1 MKEKALDILHFLKNF
16 NSDQLYWYYEFGR
29 SKRKISVDELKMNLH
44 LIDRPIFFLSTGRT
58 GTQWFAHL
66 FSPASGLKVYH
77 APSPDLAAQNCYAY
91 KIQKQGLLK
100 REESNEILSH
110 VFLAGREQYLRYS
123 YKCFRRYMETNNH
136 ITFFAYTIA
145 DLLPQAKFIHIHR
158 HPGDFVSSGLKRKWF
173 LDNTSDIR
181 QIEPVEGSF
190 DTTWSSFNSIQKIGW
205 LWKET
210 NEFIEEFKNSIPE
223 ERIYTLDFSSMSV
236 ESLGELIEFTETKV
250 SEKRGK
256 RLIDKKLNVQRFSAS
271 EKYSNWTGKD
281 KNDLAEIC
289 NPLATKYGYTL

>member
-1 MKEKALDILHFLKNF
+1 MKEKYLDILHFLKNF

-29 SKRKISVDELKMNLH
+29 SERKISVDELKMNLQ
-44 LIDRPIFFLSTGRT
+44 LIDRPVFFLSTGRT

-66 FSPASGLKVYH
+66 FSSVSGLKAYH

-91 KIQKQGLLK
+91 KIQKQDLLK
-100 REESNEILSH
+100 REETHEILSH
-110 VFLAGREQYLRYS
+110 IFLAGREQYLRYS
-123 YKCFRRYMETNNH
+123 YKCLRRYMETNNH

-173 LDNTSDIR
+173 LDDTSDIR
-181 QIEPVEGSF
+181 QIKPVERSF
-190 DTTWSSFNSIQKIGW
+190 DPTWSSFNSIQKIGW

-223 ERIYTLDFSSMSV
+223 EKFYTLDFSSMSV

-250 SEKRGK
+250 SEKRVRSLINK
-256 RLIDKKLNVQRFSAS
+256 RLNVQRFSAS
-271 EKYSNWTGKD
+271 EKYNNWTGKD
-281 KNDLAEIC
+281 KDDLAEIC